1 MFENI
6 ANICKV
12 DYHTHKLGYDEFYIV
27 QTFNKA
33 VMHIDNED
41 FEVQEDATK
50 AQITQAFK
58 KHSKG
63 KKLNKT
69 LLTNFG
75 KAVAV

>member
-1 MFENI
+1 M
-6 ANICKV
+6 
-12 DYHTHKLGYDEFYIV
+12 Y
-27 QTFNKA
+27 
-33 VMHIDNED
+33 IDNED

>member
-1 MFENI
+1 MNI
-6 ANICKV
+6 DADDFDV
-12 DYHTHKLGYDEFYIV
+12 DS
-27 QTFNKA
+27 
-33 VMHIDNED
+33 
-41 FEVQEDATK
+41 DATK